1 MKHLPAVLGYRV
13 EVYRNLRDKCLSI
26 RRQGIVLGHA
36 QAVRLESVQF
46 VVQPG
51 GRARVLREKQKNV
64 HAFVRGVL
72 VEASEQIPEGFDRFE
87 RVGYNPYRAAYF
99 SRSDASAI
107 YQTEAV
113 WVTIGGVYLIEK
125 GGCERA

>member
-36 QAVRLESVQF
+36 QCVRLNQVVF
-46 VVQPG
+46 VVQPR

-87 RVGYNPYRAAYF
+87 RVGYNPYRAAHF
-99 SRSDASAI
+99 SRVDGSPI
-107 YQTEAV
+107 YRAEAV
-113 WVTIGGVYLIEK
+113 WVTVNGVYLLE
-125 GGCERA
+125 GVVA